1 MLTKENLW
9 QRIKENEGN
18 VFYTVKQKKPFTYE
32 VFDSYIITSRTDK
45 GIYHNSFEHAYEI
58 GAKIPC
64 EIKEKMNGASY
75 IVAILNDP
83 RITF

>member
-9 QRIKENEGN
+9 QRIKEHEGEI
-18 VFYTVKQKKPFTYE
+18 FHTTGRHLPFTYE
-32 VFDSYIITSRTDK
+32 VFDSYIITSRTK
-45 GIYHNSFEHAYEI
+45 ESIYHNSFEHAYEV
-58 GAKIPC
+58 GAKMPC
-64 EIKEKMNGASY
+64 EIKGETNGASY